1 MKTLN
6 LKIQGGLEL
15 NPLIEI
21 DGKAVDYK
29 RNKDGNIE
37 IKHQT
42 ENDCANVSVKNVLEI
57 NGRCWWLVQMLYF
70 IISLF
75 GLLNPRLP
83 KACYKLE
90 YQAKVNLTDG
100 DNNLTLKFCNLKNNG
115 KAVEVVSELNI
126 EEEINE
132 SSIDQKAK
140 KRKKWLLVSQLIGWV
155 LLVIALSL
163 TLFFV
168 FKR

>member
-21 DGKAVDYK
+21 DGKTVDYK

-57 NGRCWWLVQMLYF
+57 NGPCWWLVQMLYF
-70 IISLF
+70 IVSLF

-83 KACYKLE
+83 KACY
-90 YQAKVNLTDG
+90 
-100 DNNLTLKFCNLKNNG
+100 
-115 KAVEVVSELNI
+115 
-126 EEEINE
+126 
-132 SSIDQKAK
+132 
-140 KRKKWLLVSQLIGWV
+140 
-155 LLVIALSL
+155 
-163 TLFFV
+163 
-168 FKR
+168 